1 MALIAE
7 VNQWWQEFGGTTTPL
22 GTAISLEELSPR
34 ETEIVRLLADGK
46 SNKQVSSLLDISVK
60 TVEAH
65 RSRVMLKLDLNSLV
79 GLVHY
84 AIRNRL
90 VEP

>member
-1 MALIAE
+1 M
-7 VNQWWQEFGGTTTPL
+7 
-22 GTAISLEELSPR
+22 
-34 ETEIVRLLADGK
+34 RLLAENK
-46 SNKQVSSLLDISVK
+46 SNKEVSSILGISVK

-65 RSRVMLKLDLNSLV
+65 RARILLKLQLDSLV